1 MKKDF
6 IYLASAS
13 PRRSA
18 LLDQIGVRYRTL
30 AAEICETP
38 LPDEPS
44 ERYVLRLAEEK
55 AARVWERTRADGA
68 RPVLAADTTVVLDG
82 RVLGKPRDA
91 EDAMAMLAAL
101 SGRCHRVL
109 TGVALRSEAGIAS
122 ALSSCEVE
130 FRETTE
136 AERRAYCRT
145 GEPLDKAGAYGIQ
158 GYGAVFV
165 EKIHGSFSS
174 VVGLPLAETARL
186 LASVGEPRWLCTD
199 ASAP

>member
-18 LLDQIGVRYRTL
+18 LLDQIGVRYRTMP
-30 AAEICETP
+30 ADICETP
-38 LPDEPS
+38 QPHEPS
-44 ERYVLRLAEEK
+44 DRYVLRLAEEK
-55 AARVWERTRADGA
+55 AARVWEHTWSEGA

-91 EDAMAMLAAL
+91 DDAMVMLAAL
-101 SGRCHRVL
+101 SGRRHRVI
-109 TGVALRSEAGIAS
+109 TGVALRSEAGMSS

-165 EKIHGSFSS
+165 ERIHGSFSC

-186 LASVGEPRWLCTD
+186 LASVGEPRWLGVEPS
-199 ASAP
+199 AS